1 MISDDLRPQI
11 ISPVISDYLRWYTD
25 HLRLSQNRRWLA
37 DDLRLSQIADHLRIS
52 TGHHLRSLK
61 ISAYLR
67 SQKISH
73 DLRFWCQCPFELGL
87 PKHSL
92 DLHLALAAL
101 AAACGHLRCLKND
114 GYRGPGNP
122 KMAFLVEN
130 KLASSGSWV
139 SYFEKTNL
147 KLKQSFEKR
156 KNLENQRSKSISLQ
170 LFTGSACNPG
180 EKSPQVSAA
189 LCFCCFV
196 VALQFHRSWN
206 NYQILSVS
214 TSGHVGKEPVKVSDQ
229 NHVRL
234 NGTASQRHL
243 IGTIKA
249 ETMSA

>member
-1 MISDDLRPQI
+1 M
-11 ISPVISDYLRWYTD
+11 
-25 HLRLSQNRRWLA
+25 
-37 DDLRLSQIADHLRIS
+37 
-52 TGHHLRSLK
+52 
-61 ISAYLR
+61 
-67 SQKISH
+67 
-73 DLRFWCQCPFELGL
+73 
-87 PKHSL
+87 HSL

-122 KMAFLVEN
+122 KMAILVEN

-196 VALQFHRSWN
+196 VALQFHRSETIIRY
-206 NYQILSVS
+206 YQFQLLAMLARNPSKYQTKT
-214 TSGHVGKEPVKVSDQ
+214 TSD
-229 NHVRL
+229 L
-234 NGTASQRHL
+234 TALHL
-243 IGTIKA
+243 KGI
-249 ETMSA
+249 

>member
-1 MISDDLRPQI
+1 M
-11 ISPVISDYLRWYTD
+11 
-25 HLRLSQNRRWLA
+25 
-37 DDLRLSQIADHLRIS
+37 
-52 TGHHLRSLK
+52 
-61 ISAYLR
+61 
-67 SQKISH
+67 
-73 DLRFWCQCPFELGL
+73 
-87 PKHSL
+87 HSL

-122 KMAFLVEN
+122 KMAILVEN

-196 VALQFHRSWN
+196 VALQFHRS
-206 NYQILSVS
+206 
-214 TSGHVGKEPVKVSDQ
+214 
-229 NHVRL
+229 
-234 NGTASQRHL
+234 
-243 IGTIKA
+243 
-249 ETMSA
+249 